1 MAVAGIFPI
10 RSIAIPDC
18 GAFCWIDGLILPDS
32 TFLHLPAQP
41 VHIIPSCR
49 FDIRHSEA
57 FRERRRELSQDGH
70 TGLLFEMLS
79 PDGINFGY
87 YNLRSL
93 NAGEIVFR
101 NSAPFF
107 QMSYTVSGSK
117 SYSSQS
123 SSGKLASLDRHQ
135 YNYLFFP
142 EEDIRLQWPADE
154 QLETFE
160 LGVSPDLVL
169 QAMPREHPLYKVF
182 SGSIERNAP
191 VAISSVNL
199 PMQAPISTIL
209 YDMLHCPLEGRYKQ
223 LFLKAKTIE
232 LLAIQLSQYEQ
243 MAGLKPQETTRSLR
257 KEDVERMHLA
267 RDIIVSNIHSPCTLI
282 DLAHQVGTNDAYL
295 KSHFKQVFG
304 TTVYGYMQGIKMAHA
319 RELLGQGKQ
328 VSEVAYLSGYKHT
341 AHFTR
346 AFKKFFGYAPGR
358 IKG

>member
-1 MAVAGIFPI
+1 M
-10 RSIAIPDC
+10 
-18 GAFCWIDGLILPDS
+18 
-32 TFLHLPAQP
+32 PAQP

-49 FDIRHSEA
+49 FDINNTGG

-70 TGLLFEMLS
+70 TGSVYEMLS

-87 YNLRSL
+87 YNLRSS
-93 NAGEIVFR
+93 NAGEIVIR
-101 NSAPFF
+101 NTTPFF

-117 SYSSQS
+117 SYSAQ
-123 SSGKLASLDRHQ
+123 GGADKLASLDRHQ

-142 EEDIRLQWPADE
+142 EEDIHMQWPAHE
-154 QLETFE
+154 QLEIFE
-160 LGVSPDLVL
+160 LGVSPELVL
-169 QAMPREHPLYKVF
+169 QAMPHDHPLFEIF
-182 SGSIERNAP
+182 SGSIARNEAA
-191 VAISSVNL
+191 AISAVNL
-199 PMQAPISTIL
+199 PLQSSISTIL

-232 LLAIQLSQYEQ
+232 LLAIQLAQYEQ
-243 MAGLKPQETTRSLR
+243 MAGLRPRESTRTLR
-257 KEDVERMHLA
+257 KEDVERMHMA
-267 RDIIVSNIHSPCTLI
+267 RDIIASNIHSPCTLI

-304 TTVYGYMQGIKMAHA
+304 TTVYGYLQGIKMAHA

-346 AFKKFFGYAPGR
+346 AFKKYFGYAPGR
-358 IKG
+358 IKGGDF